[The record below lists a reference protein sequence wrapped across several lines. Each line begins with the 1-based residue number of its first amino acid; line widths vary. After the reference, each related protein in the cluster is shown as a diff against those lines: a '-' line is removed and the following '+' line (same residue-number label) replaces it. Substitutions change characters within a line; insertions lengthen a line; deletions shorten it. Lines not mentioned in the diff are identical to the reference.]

1 MAVAHEGHKGHMPG
15 ALNRLSDHPLVFR
28 AIAGIPAS
36 PDLALL
42 VHIALDEVNLFVIQ
56 NDRLIRAE
64 LAYARPAPESPPA
77 SPAPRRRFSTI

>member
-36 PDLALL
+36 PDLAL
-42 VHIALDEVNLFVIQ
+42 
-56 NDRLIRAE
+56 
-64 LAYARPAPESPPA
+64 
-77 SPAPRRRFSTI
+77 